1 MGTAYGHASVQNL
14 AQCVGTLPDAPD
26 LVQETAQD
34 WIRHGGGRD
43 AHECLAQA
51 DLALGAYRE
60 AAQEYDSLASV
71 AAADRGRES
80 ANGHSEK
87 NSSQTFAEQAAGA
100 WLLAGDGKAA
110 ESAARQALTY
120 DPARLGLRVLLS
132 RSLAMQGNFQGSI
145 TALGSLTR
153 QAQSAAPVDSFLVQA
168 LVVRAN
174 AYRQLGQNEKGLE
187 DVNRALSL
195 QNEDVD
201 ALLERGIL
209 EARLTRYAQAR
220 QDWDRVIALSPD
232 GQAAYL
238 ARQDEA
244 VLDADPDQN

>member
-87 NSSQTFAEQAAGA
+87 
-100 WLLAGDGKAA
+100 
-110 ESAARQALTY
+110 
-120 DPARLGLRVLLS
+120 
-132 RSLAMQGNFQGSI
+132 I
-145 TALGSLTR
+145 
-153 QAQSAAPVDSFLVQA
+153 AP
-168 LVVRAN
+168 RH
-174 AYRQLGQNEKGLE
+174 
-187 DVNRALSL
+187 L
-195 QNEDVD
+195 QNRRRVPGCLREMARPLK
-201 ALLERGIL
+201 ALLG
-209 EARLTRYAQAR
+209 RL
-220 QDWDRVIALSPD
+220 
-232 GQAAYL
+232 
-238 ARQDEA
+238 
-244 VLDADPDQN
+244 